1 MGLLSKLLSTISGNN
16 DLKVSEQLLFDKI
29 IGFRNIVPGCGAS
42 TFVQNAAIAL
52 SEKTRYN
59 ICVLDTNFLY
69 PIQYPLLSTSELK
82 VKELD
87 ILDFSGE
94 LSKVIRNTSY
104 TNVYIAQLEHRTI
117 VDILSG
123 KDTEEGIVRFI
134 ANLKSYFDIIL
145 VDLSCELTNLNI
157 HSAIK
162 CNKIYQVADTSLKCL
177 YYIKKSVNTMVT
189 LGVPLA
195 KANKV
200 ILNKELNDVVLGVDK
215 ALEDAGLDIVAR
227 VPLSYDIAI
236 ACASGK
242 RLYGALNKDKGVTAF
257 NIAMENILNDMIEK
271 TPLNSKFLDV
281 SKELERMERKNTKN
295 SDYLVEESGSDF
307 IIEENVEVLDDD
319 YLDSTYT
326 EETIDTIAEA
336 NEVIEENLNEV
347 SLEEVD
353 SEDNFE
359 DAVEDSNIEND
370 IDLSEEEVNKDD

>member
-16 DLKVSEQLLFDKI
+16 DLKVSEQLLFDKV

-69 PIQYPLLSTSELK
+69 PIQYPLLSSSELK
-82 VKELD
+82 SKELD

-104 TNVYIAQLEHRTI
+104 TNVYIAQLEHRTV

-145 VDLSCELTNLNI
+145 VDLSNELTNLNI

-177 YYIKKSVNTMVT
+177 YYIKKSINTMVT

-195 KANKV
+195 KSNKV
-200 ILNKELNDVVLGVDK
+200 ILNKELDDVVLGIDK
-215 ALEDAGLDIVAR
+215 ALEDAGLEIVAR
-227 VPLSYDIAI
+227 IPLSYDIAI

-242 RLYGALNKDKGVTAF
+242 RVYGALNRDKGVTAF
-257 NIAMENILNDMIEK
+257 NIAIENILNDMIEK

-281 SKELERMERKNTKN
+281 SKELERMERQNSKNK
-295 SDYLVEESGSDF
+295 DYLVEESGEEF
-307 IIEENVEVLDDD
+307 VIEENVEVLDDD
-319 YLDSTYT
+319 YLDSAYTDETVESIVENSVVVNVAEST
-326 EETIDTIAEA
+326 EEVKD
-336 NEVIEENLNEV
+336 NL
-347 SLEEVD
+347 
-353 SEDNFE
+353 
-359 DAVEDSNIEND
+359 EDSNIDQD
-370 IDLSEEEVNKDD
+370 IDLSEEEVNKYD